1 MAQSTVTDPNLSA
14 PSPARRPSTARNWLI
29 IGITGL
35 VVVAA
40 AIAVGLWAS
49 SSSPSSSSTASAQV
63 KANWQTFFKGSTP
76 VATRVALVQ
85 DGTQL
90 RAILVGESN
99 SGFARGLSANV
110 TKVHISSPTTA
121 TVTYTIVLGGVQL
134 TSESG
139 QAIKVGGTWL
149 VSIQSFCGLL
159 AAQHVTP
166 PVCTAM

>member
-1 MAQSTVTDPNLSA
+1 MAQSTVTDPDLSA

-40 AIAVGLWAS
+40 A
-49 SSSPSSSSTASAQV
+49 
-63 KANWQTFFKGSTP
+63 
-76 VATRVALVQ
+76 VALVQ